1 MHSHCSSLL
10 KKPFKVFAT
19 ILTSSL
25 LLIFC
30 SGCVVLAAGA
40 AGAAGVAYLKG
51 GLQANLDASLKNSIS
66 ATKDAGKTLELNRIS
81 ETSDAISGEVLFRDS
96 KDRKV
101 TVTLTKITRKIT
113 SIEIRVG
120 TFGDE
125 NVSRMFF
132 GSKPPIGIGFL

>member
-1 MHSHCSSLL
+1 MHSHCSSLP
-10 KKPFKVFAT
+10 KKLFKVFAA

-51 GLQANLDASLKNSIS
+51 GLQANLDASLKNAIS

-125 NVSRMFF
+125 NVSRMFLTEIE
-132 GSKPPIGIGFL
+132 KEL

>member
-125 NVSRMFF
+125 NVSRMFLTEIE
-132 GSKPPIGIGFL
+132 KEL